1 MIRNKEIN
9 ISVER
14 NYYSKLQECNFES
27 ASMGFV
33 REGDYFAAVFRPDK
47 YLAPP
52 ALGDGVAARC
62 GV

>member
-1 MIRNKEIN
+1 
-9 ISVER
+9 
-14 NYYSKLQECNFES
+14 
-27 ASMGFV
+27 MGFV
-33 REGDYFAAVFRPDK
+33 REGDYLASVLRPDK